1 MGGYNYNFSSI
12 ATGYGNETP
21 RETNY
26 VQLSPLL
33 CSGSQSFLRYGPS
46 TRFGLAIET
55 RSQLH
60 GKVEKHLKPRFYR
73 HLQKLKK
80 LLHI

>member
-33 CSGSQSFLRYGPS
+33 CCGSSSLLSGGNSAFGSSIEFLCIL
-46 TRFGLAIET
+46 F
-55 RSQLH
+55 
-60 GKVEKHLKPRFYR
+60 GKVMNRLKV
-73 HLQKLKK
+73 LVLKVLTRIK
-80 LLHI
+80 KVIAI